1 MSNWDRSH
9 GNVRSMLVVNP
20 TARQVRRRE
29 AAFGTPIAHARIGNL
44 LIYVYPY
51 DIATKLGRESGLT
64 I

>member
-1 MSNWDRSH
+1 MNWDRPH
-9 GNVRSMLVVNP
+9 GKVRSMLVVNP

-29 AAFGTPIAHARIGNL
+29 VAFGTPIAQTRIGNL

-51 DIATKLGRESGLT
+51 DIAKKLRHESGLT